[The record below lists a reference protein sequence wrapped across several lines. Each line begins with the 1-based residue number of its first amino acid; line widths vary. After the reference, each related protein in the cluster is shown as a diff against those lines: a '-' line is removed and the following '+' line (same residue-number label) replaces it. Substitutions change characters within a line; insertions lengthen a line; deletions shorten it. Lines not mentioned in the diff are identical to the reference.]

1 MRGRLLLILLFT
13 VLVAPI
19 SILAKGGGGFGG
31 GGGRSFG
38 GGGGSRS
45 FGGGSFSRPSAP
57 APSRTFSSP
66 KAAPAPAPSRPAS
79 SSGGFSTKYD
89 SGAAAAQRSQSS
101 RSLYEQANGISHG
114 SSAAERVGPVSDE
127 TLRTRP
133 ARERE
138 VFTQYTTQP
147 IPVYYHDSFSP
158 WFWLWLM
165 DRTQSDRDMWIYNHR
180 DEMDNARYND
190 LLRKDADL
198 QRRMDALQQQGVTP
212 DPSYTPAGVDQ
223 DLMYNDDQVNK
234 AYEATKS
241 QSHFPWGLTFIGVS
255 AAAFAYLIF
264 FVPMIKHKPRVY

>member
-1 MRGRLLLILLFT
+1 MRRQLLLIVLFT
-13 VLVAPI
+13 VLLAPV
-19 SILAKGGGGFGG
+19 SIFAKGGGGFGG

-38 GGGGSRS
+38 GGGGFSRPS
-45 FGGGSFSRPSAP
+45 APISRPSAP
-57 APSRTFSSP
+57 APSRSFSSP
-66 KAAPAPAPSRPAS
+66 KAAPPPSRPAP

-89 SGAAAAQRSQSS
+89 SGAASAQRSQSS
-101 RSLYEQANGISHG
+101 KSLYDRANGVSGGG
-114 SSAAERVGPVSDE
+114 STGGRVGPVTDE
-127 TLRTRP
+127 TLQTRP

-165 DRTQSDRDMWIYNHR
+165 DRSQSDRDMWIYNHR

-190 LLRKDADL
+190 LLQKDADL

-212 DPSYTPAGVDQ
+212 DPSYTPKGVDQ
-223 DLMYNDDQVNK
+223 DLMYNDDQVK
-234 AYEATKS
+234 QAYDAAKS